1 MKAITV
7 LFFLMFMM
15 TKTFLA
21 QVSPPIEAGVS
32 PALAKWRAANYSD
45 VRYKLSVVLGKG
57 APLMKGEIEIRAN
70 LTEDGAKNDL
80 ILDWRTTQFQS
91 DKDKPYVDVVS
102 INEDLAYAAAVE
114 KEHLIIPK
122 ELLKKGE
129 NVIVIKFASPI
140 KTSGAGVT
148 RYVDKEDG
156 AEYVYSFFL
165 PSDASTAFP
174 VFDQPDLKA
183 KFSLSLLMPGGWKAV
198 SNTNSLP
205 NNRQT
210 EFGGRKIRN
219 LNLVSFAETKPI
231 SIDVFA
237 FAAGDFME
245 FSDVSDTPPV
255 KTAPA
260 GSTIIYEPFRDPNAP
275 KIYVRKSQTVKFQP
289 RAKEVFR
296 LNRSKDIKTDIVIMP
311 EIFKAQ
317 TEFEGLKFLSES
329 SVYR

>member
-1 MKAITV
+1 MKAFTV

-15 TKTFLA
+15 TGTFLA

-32 PALAKWRAANYSD
+32 PALAKWRTANYSD
-45 VRYKLSVVLGKG
+45 VRYKLSITLAKS
-57 APLMKGEIEIRAN
+57 APLMRGEIEIRVS
-70 LTEDGAKNDL
+70 LTETGAKNDL
-80 ILDWRTTQFQS
+80 VLDWRTTQFQS
-91 DKDKPYVDVVS
+91 DKDKPVVDVLS

-122 ELLKKGE
+122 ALLKKGE
-129 NVIVIKFASPI
+129 NVIVVKFASPI
-140 KTSGAGVT
+140 KTSGAGIK

-156 AEYVYSFFL
+156 AEYVYSLFA

-183 KFSLSLLMPGGWKAV
+183 KFSLILMMPEGWKAV
-198 SNTNSLP
+198 SNTNPSNAP
-205 NNRQT
+205 RRT
-210 EFGGRKIRN
+210 EFGGRKIRTI
-219 LNLVSFAETKPI
+219 NLVSFAETKPI
-231 SIDVFA
+231 STNLFA

-245 FSDVSDTPPV
+245 FSDLSDTPPV

-275 KIYVRKSQTVKFQP
+275 KIYVRKSQTAKFQP

-296 LNRSKDIKTDIVIMP
+296 LNRSKDIKTNIVIMP
-311 EIFKAQ
+311 EILDAQ